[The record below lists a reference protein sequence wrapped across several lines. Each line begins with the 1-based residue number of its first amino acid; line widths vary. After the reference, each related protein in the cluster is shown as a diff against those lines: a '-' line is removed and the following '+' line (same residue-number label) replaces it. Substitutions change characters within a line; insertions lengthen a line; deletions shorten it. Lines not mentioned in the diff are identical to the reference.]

1 MELAHPNHA
10 TSIWT
15 CPLCEQALVLDSLEK
30 SWSCANKHNFDCA
43 KEGYVNLLPSN
54 KKHSTQPGD
63 SAQMIAARR
72 RIHTCEIYQPLADA
86 VLEQISTLKPQAKIL
101 DIGCGEGYYSGVL
114 RRGLPDVEI
123 CGVDI
128 SKAAI
133 RLAAKNYPNN
143 QFSVASSFALPVPT
157 ATQDVVVRIF
167 APSDDS
173 EVIRVLKAEG
183 CYLEVTPAPSHLWS
197 LREALYDTPREHAPS
212 REQLPGLEA
221 IASTTVA
228 YDVDMHRSLLRDLVA
243 MTPFAHR
250 GHREKR
256 EQLLARENMK
266 VNMAFTLRLF
276 GKAR

>member
-1 MELAHPNHA
+1 MLN
-10 TSIWT
+10 
-15 CPLCEQALVLDSLEK
+15 SLGK

-54 KKHSTQPGD
+54 KKHSAQPGD

-72 RIHTCEIYQPLADA
+72 KIHTSEIYQPLADA
-86 VLEQISTLKPQAKIL
+86 VLEQISTSNSQTKIL

-133 RLAAKNYPNN
+133 RLAAKNYPKI
-143 QFSVASSFALPVPT
+143 QFAVASSFALPVPT
-157 ATQDVVVRIF
+157 ATQDVVARIF

-173 EVIRVLKAEG
+173 EIIRVLKTGG
-183 CYLEVTPAPSHLWS
+183 CYLEVTPAPTHLWS
-197 LREALYDTPREHAPS
+197 LRKALYDTPREHAPS
-212 REQLPGLEA
+212 REQVPGMET
-221 IASTTVA
+221 IASTTVT
-228 YDVDMHRSLLRDLVA
+228 YDVDMQQSLLRDLVA

-256 EQLLARENMK
+256 EQLLDRECVK

-276 GKAR
+276 GKVS